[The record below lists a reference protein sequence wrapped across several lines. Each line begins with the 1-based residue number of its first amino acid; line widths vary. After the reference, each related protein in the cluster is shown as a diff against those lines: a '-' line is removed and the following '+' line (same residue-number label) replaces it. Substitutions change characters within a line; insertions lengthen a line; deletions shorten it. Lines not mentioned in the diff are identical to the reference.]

1 MIFRAF
7 FIVIFIFWFSRTII
21 IRLQTYFLEANKWL
35 FSLCFWLF
43 PESHIANDFYVG
55 LILIF
60 GAKCVLIKQWWN
72 LEILLLTCLWSPGR
86 EKLPLEADAVD
97 RGERVFLLG
106 VETSR
111 CRSVCKTSLPAGSA
125 PRPLKE
131 ALASFAHRHSLSHS
145 NKISRGSTTL
155 TKGVV
160 LRDVALGSASPQA
173 ADRKAAYYQTASL
186 FQKSKKPDFLLL
198 ILFHTFLKI
207 N

>member
-1 MIFRAF
+1 M
-7 FIVIFIFWFSRTII
+7 
-21 IRLQTYFLEANKWL
+21 
-35 FSLCFWLF
+35 
-43 PESHIANDFYVG
+43 
-55 LILIF
+55 
-60 GAKCVLIKQWWN
+60 
-72 LEILLLTCLWSPGR
+72 TCLWSPGR
-86 EKLPLEADAVD
+86 EKLPLEADTVD

-106 VETSR
+106 VETSRCRSVCETSR